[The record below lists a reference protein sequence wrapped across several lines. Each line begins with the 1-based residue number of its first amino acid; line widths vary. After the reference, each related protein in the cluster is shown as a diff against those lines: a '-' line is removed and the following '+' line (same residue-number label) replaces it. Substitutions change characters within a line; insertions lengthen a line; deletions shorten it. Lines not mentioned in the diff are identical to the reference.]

1 MDPDSPPAAPSARA
15 VHPCTAAAAL
25 KRCVSAAAVYTG
37 GVLSTP
43 GDLPLFPLSSVLYPG
58 GRMDLRIFERRYLDL
73 VRDCSRTGSG
83 FGVCLI
89 VRGHEAGEPAIP
101 AAFGT
106 VAHIEDFAT
115 LSDGLLGIVARGER
129 RFHVE
134 RTRVRDNGLIVAT
147 VRMLDDEPTLVVPPE
162 YALLVTIL
170 ERLASQVRGE
180 LGAAPKANF
189 DDAAWVAWR
198 LAELLPL
205 EPAERQQLLQDSSAV
220 HRLELLATWLPRFQ
234 RH

>member
-1 MDPDSPPAAPSARA
+1 MLSSPD
-15 VHPCTAAAAL
+15 
-25 KRCVSAAAVYTG
+25 
-37 GVLSTP
+37 
-43 GDLPLFPLSSVLYPG
+43 DLPLFPLSSVLYPG

-83 FGVCLI
+83 FGICLI
-89 VRGHEAGEPAIP
+89 VRGHEAGAPAIP

-106 VAHIEDFAT
+106 VARIEDFAT
-115 LSDGLLGIVARGER
+115 LSDGLLGIVVRGER

-134 RTRVRDNGLIVAT
+134 RTRVRDNGLIVARVT
-147 VRMLDDEPTLVVPPE
+147 MLDAEPERSVPPE

-170 ERLASQVRGE
+170 ERLAEQLGGE
-180 LGAAPKANF
+180 LGAAPKAKY

-205 EPAERQQLLQDSSAV
+205 EAEERQQLLQDGDAL
-220 HRLELLATWLPRFQ
+220 HRLQLLATWLPRFQ